1 MYTVYTY
8 VCVVLASPIITLT
21 SLKQTQRV
29 CFTRPLKRTQRVC
42 FTRLLKRTQ
51 RVCFTRPLK
60 RTQRVCFTRLL
71 KRTQCVCLSGPLKHS
86 VYASPDSVYAL
97 PEWAAYKSTPR
108 EGSNIKQDQKNKQTK
123 RKLDSPCLTASFRS
137 LLSKI
142 YSYTRPD
149 KTEQTKWTRN
159 QTLVTS
165 ILFVACRPK

>member
-51 RVCFTRPLK
+51 
-60 RTQRVCFTRLL
+60 
-71 KRTQCVCLSGPLKHS
+71 CVCLSGPLKHS

-97 PEWAAYKSTPR
+97 PE
-108 EGSNIKQDQKNKQTK
+108 
-123 RKLDSPCLTASFRS
+123 
-137 LLSKI
+137 
-142 YSYTRPD
+142 
-149 KTEQTKWTRN
+149 
-159 QTLVTS
+159 
-165 ILFVACRPK
+165 